1 MEYATVY
8 DKNKYHVENLG
19 TVEQIDS
26 ILFELSVRLDKRV
39 RELNTVLVDR
49 LLSFEI
55 EFKTFWKEIQ
65 N

>member
-55 EFKTFWKEIQ
+55 EFKTF
-65 N
+65 